1 MWYAVFIC
9 TSGQN
14 VVFGVNC
21 HHGAA
26 LYPDGAKLNAF
37 GIFKKITCSVNFGT
51 VFRPSVLKIKMSQLS
66 YFGPLWS
73 QCGILICLS
82 VEALIYKPAF
92 QIITFFVM

>member
-37 GIFKKITCSVNFGT
+37 GIFKKNHMF
-51 VFRPSVLKIKMSQLS
+51 SQFWHGFQTKCTENKNVPALL
-66 YFGPLWS
+66 FWPLMEPMWHLNLFK
-73 QCGILICLS
+73 C
-82 VEALIYKPAF
+82 
-92 QIITFFVM
+92 

>member
-14 VVFGVNC
+14 VGFGVNC

-37 GIFKKITCSVNFGT
+37 GILKK
-51 VFRPSVLKIKMSQLS
+51 KS
-66 YFGPLWS
+66 YF
-73 QCGILICLS
+73 
-82 VEALIYKPAF
+82 
-92 QIITFFVM
+92 